1 LIEHDF
7 SEIRQPSR
15 IRSGDGIFRIMLQ
28 RWFETDFMR
37 ELQFVNVR
45 KTYRSPTGQDLLA
58 LADFSLKVDS
68 GRFVSVVGP
77 SGCGKT
83 TLLRMA
89 AGLIPSDGGEIRLDG
104 GLLTAPSPKMSMVFQ
119 GIGLMPWKTVEGNVA
134 LGVQLQ
140 AHRRK
145 LTAAETRLAHDTLA
159 MVGLKGFERYYPH
172 QLSGGMQ
179 QRVGLARALVRQ
191 PEILLMD
198 EPFGALDAQTR
209 TVLQDELLN
218 IWGRVKS
225 TVLFITH
232 DLDEAIYLSDLVVIM
247 GRRPGR
253 IKQVLEV
260 KLPQPRYSY
269 DARAEAEFARLRSIA
284 WQSIKEEL

>member
-1 LIEHDF
+1 M
-7 SEIRQPSR
+7 P
-15 IRSGDGIFRIMLQ
+15 
-28 RWFETDFMR
+28 
-37 ELQFVNVR
+37 ELDIVSVR
-45 KTYRSPTGQDLLA
+45 KSYRSPTGENLLA
-58 LADFSLKVDS
+58 LADFSLKIGG
-68 GRFVSVVGP
+68 GRFVTVVGP

-89 AGLIPSDGGEIRLDG
+89 AGLVPTDVGEIRLDG
-104 GLLTAPSPKMSMVFQ
+104 ARLTGPSPKMSMVFQ
-119 GIGLMPWKTVEGNVA
+119 GIGLMPWKTVAGNVT
-134 LGVQLQ
+134 LGIQLQ
-140 AHRRK
+140 AHRHK
-145 LTAAETRLAHDTLA
+145 LADKELGLVNSTLEL
-159 MVGLKGFERYYPH
+159 VGLKGFEHYYPH

-209 TVLQDELLN
+209 AVLQDELLSL
-218 IWGRVKS
+218 WGRVNS

-247 GRRPGR
+247 SRRPGR

-260 KLPQPRYSY
+260 KLPQPRYRY
-269 DARAEAEFARLRSIA
+269 DARAEPEFARLRSIA

>member
-1 LIEHDF
+1 M
-7 SEIRQPSR
+7 P
-15 IRSGDGIFRIMLQ
+15 
-28 RWFETDFMR
+28 
-37 ELQFVNVR
+37 ELEFVNVR
-45 KTYRSPTGQDLLA
+45 KSYGSPTGERLLA
-58 LADFSLKVDS
+58 LEDFSLKVDA
-68 GRFVSVVGP
+68 GRFVTVVGP

-89 AGLIPSDGGEIRLDG
+89 AGLIASDSGEIRLDG
-104 GLLTAPSPKMSMVFQ
+104 ELLRGPSPKMSMVFQ
-119 GIGLMPWKTVEGNVA
+119 SIGLMPWKTIGANVA
-134 LGVQLQ
+134 LGLQLQ
-140 AHRRK
+140 SHRWK
-145 LTAAETRLAHDTLA
+145 LAAEQLGLVESTLA
-159 MVGLKGFERYYPH
+159 LVGLKGFEHYYPH

-218 IWGRVKS
+218 LWARVKG

-232 DLDEAIYLSDLVVIM
+232 DLDEAIYLSDLVIIM

-253 IKQVLEV
+253 IKEVLEV
-260 KLPQPRYSY
+260 KLPHPRYGY
-269 DARAEAEFARLRSIA
+269 DARGEKEFTRLRNIA

>member
-1 LIEHDF
+1 M
-7 SEIRQPSR
+7 P
-15 IRSGDGIFRIMLQ
+15 
-28 RWFETDFMR
+28 
-37 ELQFVNVR
+37 ELEFVNVR
-45 KTYRSPTGQDLLA
+45 KSYQSPKGENLLA
-58 LADFSLKVDS
+58 LADFSLRVDG
-68 GRFVSVVGP
+68 GRFVTVVGP

-89 AGLIPSDGGEIRLDG
+89 GGLIPSDSGQIRLDG
-104 GLLTAPSPKMSMVFQ
+104 AALTGPSPKMSMVFQ
-119 GIGLMPWKTVEGNVA
+119 GIGLMPWKSIEGNVA

-145 LTAAETRLAHDTLA
+145 LGGKEVQLVGSTLG
-159 MVGLKGFERYYPH
+159 MVGLKGFEHYYPY

-209 TVLQDELLN
+209 AVLQDELLSL
-218 IWGRVKS
+218 WGRVKS

-232 DLDEAIYLSDLVVIM
+232 DLDEAIYLSDQVVIM

-269 DARAEAEFARLRSIA
+269 DARAEKEFARLRSIA

>member
-1 LIEHDF
+1 MPELEFVEVRKSYD
-7 SEIRQPSR
+7 SP
-15 IRSGDGIFRIMLQ
+15 SGDR
-28 RWFETDFMR
+28 
-37 ELQFVNVR
+37 
-45 KTYRSPTGQDLLA
+45 LLA
-58 LADFSLKVDS
+58 LDDFTLKVDG
-68 GRFVSVVGP
+68 GRFVTVVGP

-89 AGLIPSDGGEIRLDG
+89 AGLIASDSGEIRLDG
-104 GLLTAPSPKMSMVFQ
+104 ERLMSPSPKMSMVFQ
-119 GIGLMPWKTVEGNVA
+119 GIGLMPWKTILDNVA

-140 AHRRK
+140 AHRPK
-145 LTAAETRLAHDTLA
+145 LNREEMARVDAALAL
-159 MVGLKGFERYYPH
+159 VGLKGFERYYPY

-209 TVLQDELLN
+209 TVLQDELLTL
-218 IWGRVKS
+218 WSRVKS

-232 DLDEAIYLSDLVVIM
+232 DLDEAIYLSDRVVIM

-260 KLPQPRYSY
+260 SLPRPRYSY
-269 DARAEAEFARLRSIA
+269 DARGEKEFARLRNVA
-284 WQSIKEEL
+284 WQSIREEL

>member
-1 LIEHDF
+1 M
-7 SEIRQPSR
+7 P
-15 IRSGDGIFRIMLQ
+15 
-28 RWFETDFMR
+28 
-37 ELQFVNVR
+37 ELEFVNVR
-45 KTYRSPTGQDLLA
+45 KSYQSPTGEGLLA
-58 LADFSLKVDS
+58 LADFSLTVGG
-68 GRFVSVVGP
+68 GRFVTVVGP

-89 AGLIPSDGGEIRLDG
+89 AGLIPSNSGEIRLDG
-104 GLLTAPSPKMSMVFQ
+104 AALTCPTPKMSMVFQ
-119 GIGLMPWKTVEGNVA
+119 GIGLMPWKSIEGNVA
-134 LGVQLQ
+134 LGLQLQ

-145 LTAAETRLAHDTLA
+145 LTEKQTALIDTTLA

-209 TVLQDELLN
+209 AVLQDELLAL
-218 IWGRVKS
+218 WGRVKS

-247 GRRPGR
+247 SRRPGR

-260 KLPQPRYSY
+260 KLPRPRASY
-269 DARAEAEFARLRSIA
+269 DVRAEPEFARLRSIA

>member
-1 LIEHDF
+1 MPALE
-7 SEIRQPSR
+7 
-15 IRSGDGIFRIMLQ
+15 
-28 RWFETDFMR
+28 
-37 ELQFVNVR
+37 FVKVR
-45 KTYRSPTGQDLLA
+45 KSYESPAGERLLA
-58 LADFSLKVDS
+58 LDDFTLTVER
-68 GRFVSVVGP
+68 GRFVTVVGP

-89 AGLIPSDGGEIRLDG
+89 GGLIPSDSGEIRLDG
-104 GLLTAPSPKMSMVFQ
+104 VALESPSPKMSMVFQ
-119 GIGLMPWKTVEGNVA
+119 GIGLMPWKTIGDNVA
-134 LGVQLQ
+134 LGVQMQ
-140 AHRRK
+140 VHRPR
-145 LTAAETRLAHDTLA
+145 LTADEAQLVRATLEL
-159 MVGLKGFERYYPH
+159 VGLKGFERYYPY

-209 TVLQDELLN
+209 AVLQDELLSL
-218 IWGRVKS
+218 WARVKS

-232 DLDEAIYLSDLVVIM
+232 DLDEAIYLSDMVVIM

-253 IKQVLEV
+253 IKQVLPV
-260 KLPQPRYSY
+260 NLRRPRTGY
-269 DARAEAEFARLRSIA
+269 DVRAEPEFARLRSIA

>member
-1 LIEHDF
+1 M
-7 SEIRQPSR
+7 P
-15 IRSGDGIFRIMLQ
+15 
-28 RWFETDFMR
+28 
-37 ELQFVNVR
+37 ELEFVNIR
-45 KTYRSPTGQDLLA
+45 KGYRSPTGEDLLA
-58 LADFSLKVDS
+58 ISDFTLKVGG
-68 GRFVSVVGP
+68 GRFVTVVGP

-89 AGLIPSDGGEIRLDG
+89 AGLIAPGSGRVRLDG
-104 GLLTAPSPKMSMVFQ
+104 VPLESPSPKMSMVFQ
-119 GIGLMPWKTVEGNVA
+119 AIGLMPWKTVEANVA
-134 LGVQLQ
+134 LGIQLQ
-140 AHRRK
+140 EHRQK
-145 LTAAETRLAHDTLA
+145 LTADERERVHATIAL
-159 MVGLKGFERYYPH
+159 VGLKGFERYYPS

-209 TVLQDELLN
+209 AVLQDELLTLWAR
-218 IWGRVKS
+218 IQS

-232 DLDEAIYLSDLVVIM
+232 DLDEAIYLSDMVIIM

-253 IKQVLEV
+253 IKEVLEV
-260 KLPQPRYSY
+260 KLPRPRYSY
-269 DARAEAEFARLRSIA
+269 DARAEPEFARLRNIA

>member
-1 LIEHDF
+1 
-7 SEIRQPSR
+7 
-15 IRSGDGIFRIMLQ
+15 
-28 RWFETDFMR
+28 MR
-37 ELQFVNVR
+37 ELDFVNVR
-45 KTYRSPTGQDLLA
+45 KSYASPAGGHLVA
-58 LADFSLKVDS
+58 LEDFTLTLDG
-68 GRFVSVVGP
+68 GRFVAVVGP

-89 AGLIPSDGGEIRLDG
+89 AGLVPPDAGGLIRLDG
-104 GLLTAPSPKMSMVFQ
+104 VPLAGPSPKMSMVFQ
-119 GIGLMPWKTVEGNVA
+119 SIGLMPWKSIFDNVA
-134 LGVQLQ
+134 LGIQLQ
-140 AHRRK
+140 AHRPK
-145 LTAAETRLAHDTLA
+145 LTEDERERVAATLA
-159 MVGLKGFERYYPH
+159 LVGLTGFERYYPH

-209 TVLQDELLN
+209 TVLQDELLAL
-218 IWGRVKS
+218 WDRVKS

-232 DLDEAIYLSDLVVIM
+232 DLDEAIYLSDRVVIM

-253 IKQVLEV
+253 IKEVLDV
-260 KLPQPRYSY
+260 KLPRPRIGY
-269 DARAEAEFARLRSIA
+269 DARAEPEFARLRHIA

>member
-1 LIEHDF
+1 M
-7 SEIRQPSR
+7 P
-15 IRSGDGIFRIMLQ
+15 
-28 RWFETDFMR
+28 
-37 ELQFVNVR
+37 ELEFVNVR
-45 KTYRSPTGQDLLA
+45 KSYQSPKGENLLA
-58 LADFSLKVDS
+58 LADFSLRVDG
-68 GRFVSVVGP
+68 GRFVTVVGP

-89 AGLIPSDGGEIRLDG
+89 GGLIPSDSGQIRLDG
-104 GLLTAPSPKMSMVFQ
+104 AALTGPSPKMSMVFQ
-119 GIGLMPWKTVEGNVA
+119 GIGLMPWKSIEGNVA
-134 LGVQLQ
+134 LGIQLQ
-140 AHRRK
+140 AHRHK
-145 LTAAETRLAHDTLA
+145 LGGKEAQLVESTLG
-159 MVGLKGFERYYPH
+159 MVGLKGFEHYYPY

-209 TVLQDELLN
+209 AVLQDELLSL
-218 IWGRVKS
+218 WGRVKS

-232 DLDEAIYLSDLVVIM
+232 DLDEAIYLSDQVVIM

-269 DARAEAEFARLRSIA
+269 DARAEKEFARLRSIA

>member
-1 LIEHDF
+1 M
-7 SEIRQPSR
+7 P
-15 IRSGDGIFRIMLQ
+15 
-28 RWFETDFMR
+28 
-37 ELQFVNVR
+37 ELDFVNVR
-45 KTYRSPTGQDLLA
+45 KSYESPTGDRLLA
-58 LADFSLKVDS
+58 LDNFTLKVEG

-89 AGLIPSDGGEIRLDG
+89 GGLIPLDSGEVRLDG
-104 GLLTAPSPKMSMVFQ
+104 VLLQTPSPKMSMVFQ
-119 GIGLMPWKTVEGNVA
+119 GIGLMPWKSIRDNVA

-140 AHRRK
+140 AHRAK
-145 LTAAETRLAHDTLA
+145 LTEEEDRLVYATLE
-159 MVGLKGFERYYPH
+159 MVGLKGFERYFPY

-209 TVLQDELLN
+209 TVLQDELLTL
-218 IWGRVKS
+218 WGRVKS

-232 DLDEAIYLSDLVVIM
+232 DLDEAIYLSDMVVIM

-253 IKQVLEV
+253 IKEVLEV
-260 KLPQPRYSY
+260 KLPHPRYSY
-269 DARAEAEFARLRSIA
+269 EARAETEFARLRSIA
-284 WQSIKEEL
+284 WQSIREEL

>member
-1 LIEHDF
+1 M
-7 SEIRQPSR
+7 P
-15 IRSGDGIFRIMLQ
+15 
-28 RWFETDFMR
+28 
-37 ELQFVNVR
+37 ELEFVNVR
-45 KTYRSPTGQDLLA
+45 KSYRSPAGKNLQA
-58 LADFSLKVDS
+58 VEDFNLKIGG
-68 GRFVSVVGP
+68 GRFVTVVGP

-89 AGLIPSDGGEIRLDG
+89 GGLIALDSGQIRLDG
-104 GLLTAPSPKMSMVFQ
+104 EVLKSPSPKMSMVFQ
-119 GIGLMPWKTVEGNVA
+119 GIGLMPWKTIEGNVA
-134 LGVQLQ
+134 LGIQLQ
-140 AHRRK
+140 AHRHK
-145 LTAAETRLAHDTLA
+145 LTAQEIQLVNSMLG
-159 MVGLKGFERYYPH
+159 MVGLNGFERYYPY

-209 TVLQDELLN
+209 TVLQDELLTL
-218 IWGRVKS
+218 WGRVKS

-232 DLDEAIYLSDLVVIM
+232 DLDEAIYLSDTVIIM
-247 GRRPGR
+247 SRRPGR

-269 DARAEAEFARLRSIA
+269 DARAEKEFTRLRGIA

>member
-1 LIEHDF
+1 
-7 SEIRQPSR
+7 
-15 IRSGDGIFRIMLQ
+15 
-28 RWFETDFMR
+28 MR
-37 ELQFVNVR
+37 ELDFVKVR
-45 KTYRSPTGQDLLA
+45 KSYASPAGGSLVA
-58 LADFSLKVDS
+58 LDDFTLTVDS
-68 GRFVSVVGP
+68 GRFVTVVGP

-89 AGLIPSDGGEIRLDG
+89 AGLVPPDDGGTIRIDG
-104 GLLTAPSPKMSMVFQ
+104 EMLAGPSPKMSMVFQ
-119 GIGLMPWKTVEGNVA
+119 GIGLMPWKSIFDNVA
-134 LGVQLQ
+134 LGLQLQ
-140 AHRRK
+140 AHRSK
-145 LTAAETRLAHDTLA
+145 LANDERERVTATLA
-159 MVGLKGFERYYPH
+159 LVGLTGFERYYPH

-209 TVLQDELLN
+209 TVLQDELLSL
-218 IWGRVKS
+218 WARVKS

-232 DLDEAIYLSDLVVIM
+232 DLDEAIYLSDRVVIM
-247 GRRPGR
+247 SRRPGR

-260 KLPQPRYSY
+260 NLPRPRFSY
-269 DARAEAEFARLRSIA
+269 DARAEPEFARLRNIA

>member
-1 LIEHDF
+1 
-7 SEIRQPSR
+7 
-15 IRSGDGIFRIMLQ
+15 
-28 RWFETDFMR
+28 MR
-37 ELQFVNVR
+37 ELEFVNVR
-45 KTYRSPTGQDLLA
+45 KSYRSPAGENLLA
-58 LADFSLKVDS
+58 LADFSMKIEA
-68 GRFVSVVGP
+68 GRFVTVVGP

-89 AGLIPSDGGEIRLDG
+89 AGLIVSDAGEIRLDG
-104 GLLTAPSPKMSMVFQ
+104 AALTAPSPKMSMVFQ
-119 GIGLMPWKTVEGNVA
+119 AIGLMPWKSVEDNVA
-134 LGVQLQ
+134 LGIQLQ
-140 AHRRK
+140 QHRRK
-145 LTAAETRLAHDTLA
+145 LSAKELEVVHATLA
-159 MVGLKGFERYYPH
+159 TVGLKGFEGYYPH

-209 TVLQDELLN
+209 AVLQDELLSL
-218 IWGRVKS
+218 WGRVNS

-232 DLDEAIYLSDLVVIM
+232 DLDEAIYLSDLVIIM

-253 IKQVLEV
+253 IKEVLEV
-260 KLPQPRYSY
+260 KLRRPRFSY
-269 DARAEAEFARLRSIA
+269 DARAEPEFARLRNVA

>member
-1 LIEHDF
+1 M
-7 SEIRQPSR
+7 P
-15 IRSGDGIFRIMLQ
+15 
-28 RWFETDFMR
+28 
-37 ELQFVNVR
+37 ELEFIDVCKSYQ
-45 KTYRSPTGQDLLA
+45 SPTGKNLLA
-58 LADFSLKVDS
+58 VDNFNLKVAG
-68 GRFVSVVGP
+68 GRFVTVIGP

-89 AGLIPSDGGEIRLDG
+89 AGLIPSDSGEIRLDG
-104 GLLTAPSPKMSMVFQ
+104 QVLESPSPKMSMVFQ
-119 GIGLMPWKTVEGNVA
+119 GIGLMPWKTIEGNVA

-140 AHRRK
+140 THRPK
-145 LTAAETRLAHDTLA
+145 LSARERRLVDTTLE
-159 MVGLKGFERYYPH
+159 MVGLKGFEHYYPH

-209 TVLQDELLN
+209 TILQDELLAL
-218 IWGRVKS
+218 WERVKS
-225 TVLFITH
+225 TILFITH
-232 DLDEAIYLSDLVVIM
+232 DLDEAIYLSDMVVIM

-253 IKQVLEV
+253 IKEVLDV
-260 KLPQPRYSY
+260 RLPQPRYGY
-269 DARAEAEFARLRSIA
+269 DVRAEREFVRLRSVA

>member
-1 LIEHDF
+1 M
-7 SEIRQPSR
+7 P
-15 IRSGDGIFRIMLQ
+15 
-28 RWFETDFMR
+28 
-37 ELQFVNVR
+37 ELEFVNVR
-45 KTYRSPTGQDLLA
+45 KSYTSPTGENLVA
-58 LADFSLKVDS
+58 LADFSLKVDG

-89 AGLIPSDGGEIRLDG
+89 AGLMPWDGGEIRLDG
-104 GLLTAPSPKMSMVFQ
+104 DELTGPSPKMSMVFQ
-119 GIGLMPWKTVEGNVA
+119 AIGLMPWKSVQSNVA
-134 LGVQLQ
+134 LGIQLQ
-140 AHRRK
+140 AHRRT
-145 LTAAETRLAHDTLA
+145 LTGQETELVGATLA
-159 MVGLKGFERYYPH
+159 MVGLKGFEHYYPY

-209 TVLQDELLN
+209 AVLQDELLSL
-218 IWGRVKS
+218 WGRVKS

-253 IKQVLEV
+253 IKQVLQV
-260 KLPQPRYSY
+260 KLPRPRYSY
-269 DARAEAEFARLRSIA
+269 DVRAEPEFARLRSIA

>member
-1 LIEHDF
+1 
-7 SEIRQPSR
+7 
-15 IRSGDGIFRIMLQ
+15 
-28 RWFETDFMR
+28 MR
-37 ELQFVNVR
+37 ELEFVKVR
-45 KTYRSPTGQDLLA
+45 KSYASPSGAPLLA
-58 LADFSLKVDS
+58 LDDFSLKIDG

-89 AGLIPSDGGEIRLDG
+89 AGLIPSDSGEIRLDG
-104 GLLTAPSPKMSMVFQ
+104 IALQNPSPKMSMVFQ
-119 GIGLMPWKTVEGNVA
+119 GIGLMPWKTIIDNVA

-140 AHRRK
+140 AHRAK
-145 LTAAETRLAHDTLA
+145 LTDGELQRVEATLA
-159 MVGLKGFERYYPH
+159 LVGLSGFERYYPH

-209 TVLQDELLN
+209 TVLQDELLTL
-218 IWGRVKS
+218 WGRVKS

-232 DLDEAIYLSDLVVIM
+232 DLDEAIYLSDKVVVM

-253 IKQVLEV
+253 IKEVLEV
-260 KLPQPRYSY
+260 NLPQPRYGY
-269 DARAEAEFARLRSIA
+269 DTRAEKEFARLRSIA

>member
-1 LIEHDF
+1 M
-7 SEIRQPSR
+7 P
-15 IRSGDGIFRIMLQ
+15 
-28 RWFETDFMR
+28 
-37 ELQFVNVR
+37 ELDFVNVR
-45 KTYRSPTGQDLLA
+45 KSYESPTGDRLLA
-58 LADFSLKVDS
+58 LDNFTLKVEG

-89 AGLIPSDGGEIRLDG
+89 GGLIPLDSGEVRLDG
-104 GLLTAPSPKMSMVFQ
+104 VLLESPSPKMSMVFQ
-119 GIGLMPWKTVEGNVA
+119 GIGLMPWKSVRDNVA
-134 LGVQLQ
+134 LGIQLQ
-140 AHRRK
+140 AHRAK
-145 LTAAETRLAHDTLA
+145 LTEEEDRLVYATLE
-159 MVGLKGFERYYPH
+159 MVGLKGFERYFPY

-209 TVLQDELLN
+209 TVLQDELLTL
-218 IWGRVKS
+218 WGRVKS

-232 DLDEAIYLSDLVVIM
+232 DLDEAIYLSDMVVIM

-253 IKQVLEV
+253 IKEVLEV
-260 KLPQPRYSY
+260 KLPHPRYSY
-269 DARAEAEFARLRSIA
+269 EARAETEFARLRSIA
-284 WQSIKEEL
+284 WQSIREEL

>member
-1 LIEHDF
+1 M
-7 SEIRQPSR
+7 P
-15 IRSGDGIFRIMLQ
+15 
-28 RWFETDFMR
+28 
-37 ELQFVNVR
+37 ELEFVNVR
-45 KTYRSPTGQDLLA
+45 KSYQSPTGENLLA
-58 LADFSLKVDS
+58 LADFSLKVDG

-89 AGLIPSDGGEIRLDG
+89 AGLIPADGGEVRLDG
-104 GLLTAPSPKMSMVFQ
+104 DELTAPSPKMSMVFQ
-119 GIGLMPWKTVEGNVA
+119 AIGLMPWKSVQSNVA
-134 LGVQLQ
+134 LGIQLQ

-145 LTAAETRLAHDTLA
+145 LAATETALVGATLA
-159 MVGLKGFERYYPH
+159 MVGLKGFEHYYPH

-209 TVLQDELLN
+209 AVLQDELLN
-218 IWGRVKS
+218 LWGRVKS

-253 IKQVLEV
+253 IKQVLQV
-260 KLPQPRYSY
+260 RLPHPRYSY
-269 DARAEAEFARLRSIA
+269 DARAEAEFAHLRSIA

>member
-1 LIEHDF
+1 
-7 SEIRQPSR
+7 
-15 IRSGDGIFRIMLQ
+15 
-28 RWFETDFMR
+28 MR
-37 ELQFVNVR
+37 ELDFINVR
-45 KTYRSPTGQDLLA
+45 KSYGSPAGDPLLA
-58 LADFSLKVDS
+58 LEDFTLTVDS
-68 GRFVSVVGP
+68 GRFVAVVGP

-89 AGLIPSDGGEIRLDG
+89 AGLVPPDVGGAIRLDG
-104 GLLTAPSPKMSMVFQ
+104 EPLAGPSPKMSMVFQ
-119 GIGLMPWKTVEGNVA
+119 GIGLMPWKPIFDNVA
-134 LGVQLQ
+134 LGLQLQ
-140 AHRRK
+140 THRPK
-145 LTAAETRLAHDTLA
+145 LTDEEQDRIAATLA
-159 MVGLKGFERYYPH
+159 LVGLTGFERYYPH

-209 TVLQDELLN
+209 TLLQDELLSL
-218 IWGRVKS
+218 WDRVKS

-232 DLDEAIYLSDLVVIM
+232 DLDEAIYLSDRVVIM
-247 GRRPGR
+247 SRRPGR

-260 KLPQPRYSY
+260 KWPRPRFGY
-269 DARAEAEFARLRSIA
+269 DARAEPEFARLRHIA

>member
-1 LIEHDF
+1 M
-7 SEIRQPSR
+7 P
-15 IRSGDGIFRIMLQ
+15 
-28 RWFETDFMR
+28 
-37 ELQFVNVR
+37 ELEFVNVR
-45 KTYRSPTGQDLLA
+45 KSYRSPSGENLLA
-58 LADFSLKVDS
+58 LADFSLTVDG

-89 AGLIPSDGGEIRLDG
+89 GGLIASDSGEIRLDG
-104 GLLTAPSPKMSMVFQ
+104 ARLTGPSPKMSMVFQ
-119 GIGLMPWKTVEGNVA
+119 SIGLMPWKTIEGNVA
-134 LGVQLQ
+134 LAIQLQ

-145 LTAAETRLAHDTLA
+145 LADGQVRLVGSTLDL
-159 MVGLKGFERYYPH
+159 VGLKGFEHYYPY

-209 TVLQDELLN
+209 AVLQDELLSL
-218 IWGRVKS
+218 WGRVRS

-260 KLPQPRYSY
+260 KLRQPRYSY
-269 DARAEAEFARLRSIA
+269 DARAEPEFSRLRSIA

>member
-1 LIEHDF
+1 M
-7 SEIRQPSR
+7 P
-15 IRSGDGIFRIMLQ
+15 
-28 RWFETDFMR
+28 
-37 ELQFVNVR
+37 ELEFFNVR
-45 KTYRSPTGQDLLA
+45 KSYGSPTGDRLLA
-58 LADFSLKVDS
+58 LDDFSLKVEA
-68 GRFVSVVGP
+68 GRFVTVVGP

-89 AGLIPSDGGEIRLDG
+89 AGLIASDSGEIRLDG
-104 GLLTAPSPKMSMVFQ
+104 DRLSGPSPKMSMVFQ
-119 GIGLMPWKTVEGNVA
+119 SIGLMPWKTIGDNVA
-134 LGVQLQ
+134 LGLQLQ
-140 AHRRK
+140 AHRWK
-145 LTAAETRLAHDTLA
+145 LTAEENRRIEATLA
-159 MVGLKGFERYYPH
+159 LVGLKGFERYYPY

-209 TVLQDELLN
+209 TVLQDELLTL
-218 IWGRVKS
+218 WARVKG

-253 IKQVLEV
+253 IKEVLEV
-260 KLPQPRYSY
+260 KLPHPRYGY
-269 DARAEAEFARLRSIA
+269 DARAEAEFSRLRAIA

>member
-1 LIEHDF
+1 
-7 SEIRQPSR
+7 
-15 IRSGDGIFRIMLQ
+15 
-28 RWFETDFMR
+28 MR
-37 ELQFVNVR
+37 DLQFVNVR
-45 KTYRSPTGQDLLA
+45 KTYRSPSGENLLA
-58 LADFSLKVDS
+58 IADFSLTVDG

-89 AGLIPSDGGEIRLDG
+89 GGLIPSDGGEIRLDG
-104 GLLTAPSPKMSMVFQ
+104 GLLAAPSPKMSMVFQ
-119 GIGLMPWKTVEGNVA
+119 AIGLMPWKTVEGNVG
-134 LGVQLQ
+134 LGLQLQ

-145 LTAAETRLAHDTLA
+145 LTNAEVQRIQATLE
-159 MVGLKGFERYYPH
+159 MVGLKGFEHYYPH

-209 TVLQDELLN
+209 TVLQDELLA
-218 IWGRVKS
+218 IWGRVGS

-269 DARAEAEFARLRSIA
+269 DARAEQEFARLRSIA

>member
-1 LIEHDF
+1 M
-7 SEIRQPSR
+7 P
-15 IRSGDGIFRIMLQ
+15 
-28 RWFETDFMR
+28 
-37 ELQFVNVR
+37 ELEFVNVR
-45 KTYRSPTGQDLLA
+45 KSYKSPSGESLLA
-58 LADFSLKVDS
+58 LADFSLKIDG

-89 AGLIPSDGGEIRLDG
+89 AGLIAWDEGEIRLDG
-104 GLLTAPSPKMSMVFQ
+104 DELTGPSRKMSMVFQ
-119 GIGLMPWKTVEGNVA
+119 AIGLMPWKNVQSNVA
-134 LGVQLQ
+134 LGIQLQ

-145 LTAAETRLAHDTLA
+145 LTAQENDLVGATLA
-159 MVGLKGFERYYPH
+159 MVGLKGFEHYYPY

-209 TVLQDELLN
+209 AVLQDELLTL
-218 IWGRVKS
+218 WGRVKS

-253 IKQVLEV
+253 IKQTLQV
-260 KLPQPRYSY
+260 KLPRPRYSY
-269 DARAEAEFARLRSIA
+269 DVRAEPEFAHLRNIA